1 MRQLIKALVIDTS
14 VSSLI
19 VKMPPPHGG
28 RLVDQVVRDRYK
40 AVKMAAGCPV
50 YDIKPTIDKRTGSPI
65 RNVYRE
71 IMSICYGF
79 FSPLDRFMTRNE
91 VERVLKERRLLDEWI
106 FPFPII
112 FDISEDDLKNLG
124 VKEGDRLLLRLKG
137 KPFAVL
143 DIEEVWRYDPKDLA
157 DRTFG
162 TPEKNPEVVRVRF
175 DFKHPGWNIYVNT
188 TGLALA
194 GKVWIINEPKL
205 KYPYDTAWYPPAK
218 SREEIKRRGWRTVI
232 AHQTRNVPH
241 VGHEMLMKCAAF
253 LGDIEPCHG
262 ILVNCIIGAKR
273 MGDYPDEAI
282 IEGHQAVSKYGYIRP
297 DRHIVTMTLWD
308 MRYGNPLESL
318 LHGIIRQNIGCTH
331 HMFGR
336 DHAAVG
342 DYYDP
347 YATQILWSKGIPS
360 FGFNAPPY
368 EVDYGLKIRPVNI
381 GEFWYC
387 PKCGEVA
394 YAGSCAHEKE
404 RTRFSGS
411 FIRSLI
417 AEGIEPPP
425 VIFRPE
431 VYRVIV
437 KWWKKLGYP
446 FVNKKYLE
454 YKERELEVELP
465 EMEIPRA

>member
-1 MRQLIKALVIDTS
+1 
-14 VSSLI
+14 
-19 VKMPPPHGG
+19 MPPPHGG
-28 RLVDQVVRDRYK
+28 RLVDNVIRDRDK
-40 AVKMAAGCPV
+40 AVQMAAGAVP
-50 YDIKPTIDKRTGSPI
+50 YDIKPTRAPDGRPI

-91 VERVLKERRLLDEWI
+91 VERVLTERRLEDGWL
-106 FPFPII
+106 FPYPII
-112 FDISEDDLKNLG
+112 FDISEEDLQRLG

-137 KPFAVL
+137 QPFAIL
-143 DIEEVWRYDPKDLA
+143 DIKEIWKIEDPKELA

-162 TPEKNPEVVRVRF
+162 TPEKNGEVVRERF
-175 DFKHPGWNIYVNT
+175 NEKHPGWLIYRCLNKY
-188 TGLALA
+188 AIA
-194 GKVWIINEPKL
+194 GPVYIINEPVFKE
-205 KYPYDTAWYPPAK
+205 PYARFWYPPAK
-218 SREEIKRRGWRTVI
+218 AREEIQKRGWRTVI

-241 VGHEMLMKCAAF
+241 VGHEHLMKNAAY

-262 ILVNCIIGAKR
+262 ILVNAIIGAKR
-273 MGDYPDEAI
+273 LGDFVDEAI
-282 IEGHQAVSKYGYIRP
+282 LEGHEAVSKYGYISP
-297 DRHIVTMTLWD
+297 KRHMVTFTLWD

-318 LHGIIRQNIGCTH
+318 LHGIIRQNMGCTH

-347 YATQILWSKGIPS
+347 YATHKLWSEGLPS
-360 FGFNAPPY
+360 YGLNAPPY
-368 EVDYGLKIRPVNI
+368 DLDKGLKIRPVLMK
-381 GEFWYC
+381 EFWYC
-387 PKCGEVA
+387 PKCGEIV
-394 YAGSCAHEKE
+394 YSETCAHRELAQ
-404 RTRFSGS
+404 RFSGS

-425 VIFRPE
+425 IIFRPE

-437 KWWKKLGYP
+437 KWWKKFGYP

-454 YKERELEVELP
+454 YKETELEVDLKP
-465 EMEIPRA
+465 MEVPLKK